1 MQGEQSGGGAGK
13 GKEFSDL
20 NNSESEAA
28 GKDQSVVTK
37 KSQEGG
43 ETNQEK
49 SKDSKVDI

>member
-28 GKDQSVVTK
+28 GKD
-37 KSQEGG
+37 
-43 ETNQEK
+43 
-49 SKDSKVDI
+49 